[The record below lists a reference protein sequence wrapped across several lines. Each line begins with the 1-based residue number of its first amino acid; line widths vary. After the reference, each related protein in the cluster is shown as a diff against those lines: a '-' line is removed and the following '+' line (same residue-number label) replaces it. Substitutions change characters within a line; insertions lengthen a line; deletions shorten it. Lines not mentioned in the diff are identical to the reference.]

1 MQSISRIS
9 SLLETAPPAPPQPCK
24 FALPLL
30 AVLAP
35 CPAVCRGLAAR
46 CPPRPRLGFTL
57 PAAMHPSNFA
67 HWSLSTA
74 RDLTLEAARDASN
87 ARKPPARPLPSA
99 QLKKLLDSRAE
110 RDVLEGLRR
119 VVTMSYRQPPS
130 QTLPFF
136 SHVIKNVASPSL
148 PVKKLVYI
156 YLLQHAE
163 HEPDTALL
171 SINTIQKSLTDQNP
185 QLRALALRVMSG
197 IRVPVISQIVS
208 LAIKRGAADMSPHVR
223 RAAALAIPKCYRL
236 DPATEPQLLEYLST
250 LLADKQYLVTGAAVA
265 AFLDICPAR
274 LDLIHPHY
282 RALVRKLPDMDEWA
296 QLATLQLMMVYSR
309 KCFPRRTRK
318 VKRAVPA
325 VTTTSKPAKSTKGF
339 YESES
344 DDETEEDDDQDFEHV
359 VVLDPDLELLLKSCL
374 SLLQSRNAAVV
385 IAVART
391 YLYLGTPDYVVLAVG
406 PLVSLLRSA
415 GDIQHVALYNIVQV
429 CLTHPEPFVRYYTH
443 FLVRSTDAPHVWRLK
458 LELLTLIFPHAQP
471 RLQSLILAELSH
483 FSHSGS
489 LDPALVKESVRAIGR
504 CSQSPATSPQTSAR
518 CLRLLLKHIGSA
530 DVHLVAESL
539 EVIRHLIQRNPDAH
553 RTTVVRLAKHLDAAT
568 SPQARASIIWLV
580 GEFAGLDPDN
590 NIAADVLRILAKG
603 FAEEAEPAK
612 LQIMLLAAKVYIHHL
627 HANPPPSPVKQEETL
642 ESTTTLLDM
651 PEEEGGFRDEHLENP
666 TPIEPQHK
674 ESPHQIEALYN
685 YILALTRYDTSYD
698 LRDRARVYRSLLSL
712 PSSTQLASLLLLAP
726 KPVPHIPSPSETR
739 KNYVLGS
746 ASLVIGDEGGV
757 GGLRG
762 YEDLPPWVREGKEP
776 DPSLRDETSSS
787 NYVSAYEVAKNM
799 SASERLDA
807 AAQVDNERQRMP
819 ETIASYRSNGVGA
832 AEKPAQKEKTL
843 DDWLAESSGS
853 EETDDDDEEDDDEG
867 ESEEESEYE
876 TESESGDEND
886 RLVK

>member
-1 MQSISRIS
+1 MESISRIS
-9 SLLETAPPAPPQPCK
+9 SLLE
-24 FALPLL
+24 
-30 AVLAP
+30 
-35 CPAVCRGLAAR
+35 
-46 CPPRPRLGFTL
+46 
-57 PAAMHPSNFA
+57 
-67 HWSLSTA
+67 TA

-87 ARKPPARPLPSA
+87 ARRTAPKELPSG
-99 QLKKLLDSRAE
+99 QLKKLLDSRSE

-148 PVKKLVYI
+148 QVKKLVYT

-171 SINTIQKSLTDQNP
+171 SINTIQKSLTDTNP
-185 QLRALALRVMSG
+185 QLRALALRVMSS

-208 LAIKRGAADMSPHVR
+208 LGIKRGVGDMSPYVR

-236 DPATEPQLLEYLST
+236 DPNTEPQLLEYLST
-250 LLADKQYLVTGAAVA
+250 VLGDKQYFVNGAAVA
-265 AFLDICPAR
+265 SFLELCPDR

-282 RALVRKLPDMDEWA
+282 RALVRKLADMDEWG
-296 QLATLQLMMVYSR
+296 QLATLRLMMVYAR
-309 KCFPRRTRK
+309 KCFPRRSRK
-318 VKRAVPA
+318 VKKATNNGAGVKSAR
-325 VTTTSKPAKSTKGF
+325 STKGF
-339 YESES
+339 YDSESE
-344 DDETEEDDDQDFEHV
+344 EEEEERAEDFEEIT
-359 VVLDPDLELLLKSCL
+359 VLDPDLELLLRGCL
-374 SLLQSRNAAVV
+374 PLLQSRNAAVV

-391 YLYLGTPDYVVLAVG
+391 YLYLGTPEFLFQAVG

-429 CLTHPEPFVRYYTH
+429 CLTHPQPFVKYYAH
-443 FLVRSTDAPHVWRLK
+443 FLVRSTDTPHIWRLK

-518 CLRLLLKHIGSA
+518 CLKLLLKHIGSA
-530 DVHLVAESL
+530 DAHLVAESL
-539 EVIRHLIQRNPDAH
+539 EVIRHLIQRDPEAH

-580 GEFAGLDPDN
+580 GEFAGVDPEN
-590 NIAADVLRILAKG
+590 NIAADVLRILVKG

-612 LQIMLLAAKVYIHHL
+612 LQIVLLAAKVYVHHL
-627 HANPPPSPVKQEETL
+627 TANPPPEPQSEDAKPSHSPM
-642 ESTTTLLDM
+642 DHF
-651 PEEEGGFRDEHLENP
+651 EEEDGGFRDEHREVRTQVENQQ
-666 TPIEPQHK
+666 EQEK
-674 ESPHQIEALYN
+674 PHIIEALYN
-685 YILALTRYDTSYD
+685 YVLLLVRYDTSYD
-698 LRDRARVYRSLLSL
+698 LRDRARVYKALLAT
-712 PSSTQLASLLLLAP
+712 PASTQLASLLLLAP

-739 KNYVLGS
+739 KGFVLGS
-746 ASLVIGDEGGV
+746 ASLVIGDEGGI

-762 YEDLPPWVREGKEP
+762 YDDLPKWVKEGHEP
-776 DPSLRDETSSS
+776 DPALRDEVVSTSTSV
-787 NYVSAYEVAKNM
+787 YESARTM
-799 SASERLDA
+799 SAAERLDA
-807 AAQVDNERQRMP
+807 AAGSSSRMTP
-819 ETIASYRSNGVGA
+819 DSMLSPRTPNGMSSDPRTAIGGGP
-832 AEKPAQKEKTL
+832 KQKEKTL
-843 DDWLAESSGS
+843 DDWLAEESGS
-853 EETDDDDEEDDDEG
+853 EEETDDSGDEEEETDE
-867 ESEEESEYE
+867 EEEEESEYE
-876 TESESGDEND
+876 TDSEDEGEND

>member
-1 MQSISRIS
+1 
-9 SLLETAPPAPPQPCK
+9 
-24 FALPLL
+24 
-30 AVLAP
+30 
-35 CPAVCRGLAAR
+35 
-46 CPPRPRLGFTL
+46 
-57 PAAMHPSNFA
+57 
-67 HWSLSTA
+67 
-74 RDLTLEAARDASN
+74 
-87 ARKPPARPLPSA
+87 
-99 QLKKLLDSRAE
+99 
-110 RDVLEGLRR
+110 
-119 VVTMSYRQPPS
+119 MSYRQPPS

-148 PVKKLVYI
+148 AVKKLVYI

-208 LAIKRGAADMSPHVR
+208 LGIKRGAGDMSPYVR

-236 DPATEPQLLEYLST
+236 DPNTEPQLLEYLST
-250 LLADKQYLVTGAAVA
+250 LLGDKQYFVTGAAVA
-265 AFLDICPAR
+265 AFLEICPDR

-282 RALVRKLPDMDEWA
+282 RSLVRKLADMDEWG
-296 QLATLQLMMVYSR
+296 QLATLQLMMVYAR
-309 KCFPRRTRK
+309 KCFPRRTRR
-318 VKRAVPA
+318 VKKASANSNTNPKS
-325 VTTTSKPAKSTKGF
+325 TKPTKGF
-339 YESES
+339 YDSES
-344 DDETEEDDDQDFEHV
+344 DDEEEEEDENDFEEV
-359 VVLDPDLELLLKSCL
+359 AVLDPDLELLLKNCL

-385 IAVART
+385 IAVARA
-391 YLYLGTPDYVVLAVG
+391 YLYLGTPDYVALAIG

-415 GDIQHVALYNIVQV
+415 GDIQHIALYNVVQV
-429 CLTHPEPFVRYYTH
+429 CLTHPEPFVKYYTH
-443 FLVRSTDAPHVWRLK
+443 FLVRSTDAPHIWRLK

-530 DVHLVAESL
+530 DAHLVAESL
-539 EVIRHLIQRNPDAH
+539 EVIRHLIQRNPEAH

-580 GEFAGLDPDN
+580 GEFAGLDPEN

-603 FAEEAEPAK
+603 FADEAEPAK

-627 HANPPPSPVKQEETL
+627 HANPPPSPTKQEEAS
-642 ESTTTLLDM
+642 EPTTSLLDM
-651 PEEEGGFRDEHLENP
+651 PEEEGGFRDSALENP
-666 TPIEPQHK
+666 PPLEPEHK
-674 ESPHQIEALYN
+674 DSPHQIEALYS

-698 LRDRARVYRSLLSL
+698 LRDRARVYKSLLST

-726 KPVPHIPSPSETR
+726 KPVPHAPSPSETR

-762 YEDLPPWVREGKEP
+762 YSDLPPWVKEGKEP
-776 DPSLRDETSSS
+776 DPALRDEVIKEA
-787 NYVSAYEVAKNM
+787 YVSAYEVAKNM

-807 AAQVDNERQRMP
+807 AAQVDSARERMP
-819 ETIASYRSNGVGA
+819 ATIASYRANGV
-832 AEKPAQKEKTL
+832 EKAPVKEKTL

-853 EETDDDDEEDDDEG
+853 EETDDDEEEEEEETDE
-867 ESEEESEYE
+867 EEESEYE
-876 TESESGDEND
+876 TDSEDEGEND

>member
-1 MQSISRIS
+1 
-9 SLLETAPPAPPQPCK
+9 
-24 FALPLL
+24 
-30 AVLAP
+30 
-35 CPAVCRGLAAR
+35 
-46 CPPRPRLGFTL
+46 
-57 PAAMHPSNFA
+57 MHPSNFA

-87 ARKPPARPLPSA
+87 ARKTSTRPLPSA
-99 QLKKLLDSRAE
+99 QLKKLLDSRSE

-119 VVTMSYRQPPS
+119 VITMSYRQPPS

-148 PVKKLVYI
+148 TVKKLVYI
-156 YLLQHAE
+156 CLLQHAE

-208 LAIKRGAADMSPHVR
+208 LGIKRGAGDMSPNVR

-236 DPATEPQLLEYLST
+236 DPNTEPQLLEYLST
-250 LLADKQYLVTGAAVA
+250 LLGDKQYFVTGAAVA
-265 AFLDICPAR
+265 AFLEICPDR
-274 LDLIHPHY
+274 LDLIHPYY
-282 RALVRKLPDMDEWA
+282 RSLVRKLADMDEWG

-318 VKRAVPA
+318 VKKASA
-325 VTTTSKPAKSTKGF
+325 NSNTNAKSTKPTKGF
-339 YESES
+339 YDSESE
-344 DDETEEDDDQDFEHV
+344 EEEDEDEEDEQDFEEV
-359 VVLDPDLELLLKSCL
+359 AVLDPDLELLLKSCL

-385 IAVART
+385 IAVARA
-391 YLYLGTPDYVVLAVG
+391 YLYLGTPAYVSLAIG

-415 GDIQHVALYNIVQV
+415 GDIQHIVLYNIVQV
-429 CLTHPEPFVRYYTH
+429 CLSHPEPFVKYYTH
-443 FLVRSTDAPHVWRLK
+443 FLVRSIDAPHIWRLK

-530 DVHLVAESL
+530 DAHLVAESL

-580 GEFAGLDPDN
+580 GEFAGLDPEN

-603 FAEEAEPAK
+603 FADEAEPAK

-627 HANPPPSPVKQEETL
+627 HANPPPSPTKQEEPP
-642 ESTTTLLDM
+642 EPSASVLDM
-651 PEEEGGFRDEHLENP
+651 PEEEGGFRDAHLENP
-666 TPIEPQHK
+666 PPIEPLQK
-674 ESPHQIEALYN
+674 ESPHQIEALYS
-685 YILALTRYDTSYD
+685 YVLALTRYDTSYD
-698 LRDRARVYRSLLSL
+698 LRDRARVYKSLLSL

-762 YEDLPPWVREGKEP
+762 YEDLPPWVKDGKEP
-776 DPSLRDETSSS
+776 DPSLRDEAPSST
-787 NYVSAYEVAKNM
+787 YVSAHEVAKNM

-807 AAQVDNERQRMP
+807 AAQVDSGRQRML
-819 ETIASYRSNGVGA
+819 ETIPSYRTSNGVGGV
-832 AEKPAQKEKTL
+832 EKPAQKEKTL

-853 EETDDDDEEDDDEG
+853 EETDDDEEEEEEEEEDEEEDDDDDD

>member
-1 MQSISRIS
+1 
-9 SLLETAPPAPPQPCK
+9 
-24 FALPLL
+24 
-30 AVLAP
+30 
-35 CPAVCRGLAAR
+35 
-46 CPPRPRLGFTL
+46 
-57 PAAMHPSNFA
+57 
-67 HWSLSTA
+67 
-74 RDLTLEAARDASN
+74 
-87 ARKPPARPLPSA
+87 
-99 QLKKLLDSRAE
+99 
-110 RDVLEGLRR
+110 
-119 VVTMSYRQPPS
+119 MSYRQPPS

-208 LAIKRGAADMSPHVR
+208 LGIKRGAGDMSPYVR

-236 DPATEPQLLEYLST
+236 DPNTEPQLLEYLST
-250 LLADKQYLVTGAAVA
+250 LLGDKQYFVTGAAIA
-265 AFLDICPAR
+265 AFLEFCPDR

-282 RALVRKLPDMDEWA
+282 RSLVRKLADMDEWG
-296 QLATLQLMMVYSR
+296 QLATLQLMMIYSR
-309 KCFPRRTRK
+309 KCFPRRTRR
-318 VKRAVPA
+318 VKKASA
-325 VTTTSKPAKSTKGF
+325 SSHAGSKTPAKPTKGF
-339 YESES
+339 YDSESEQ
-344 DDETEEDDDQDFEHV
+344 DEEDEEDEQDFEEV
-359 VVLDPDLELLLKSCL
+359 AVLDPDLELLLKSCL

-385 IAVART
+385 IAVARA
-391 YLYLGTPDYVVLAVG
+391 YLYLGTPDYMALAIG

-415 GDIQHVALYNIVQV
+415 GDIQHIALYNIVQV
-429 CLTHPEPFVRYYTH
+429 CLTHPKPFVKYYTH
-443 FLVRSTDAPHVWRLK
+443 FLVRSTDAPHIWRLK

-504 CSQSPATSPQTSAR
+504 CSQSSATSPQTSAR

-530 DVHLVAESL
+530 DAHLVAESL
-539 EVIRHLIQRNPDAH
+539 EVIRHLIQRDPNAH

-603 FAEEAEPAK
+603 FADEAEPAK
-612 LQIMLLAAKVYIHHL
+612 LQIMLLAARVYIHHL
-627 HANPPPSPVKQEETL
+627 HANPPPSPTKQAEPL
-642 ESTTTLLDM
+642 ESSTSLLDM
-651 PEEEGGFRDEHLENP
+651 PEEEGGFRDAHLETV
-666 TPIEPQHK
+666 TPVEPEQK

-698 LRDRARVYRSLLSL
+698 LRDRARVYKSLLST

-762 YEDLPPWVREGKEP
+762 YEDLPPWVKAGKEP
-776 DPSLRDETSSS
+776 DPSLRDEAPSSA
-787 NYVSAYEVAKNM
+787 YVSAYEVAKNM

-807 AAQVDNERQRMP
+807 AAQVDSERARMP
-819 ETIASYRSNGVGA
+819 ETIASYRANGVGGV
-832 AEKPAQKEKTL
+832 EKAVQKEKTL

-853 EETDDDDEEDDDEG
+853 EETDDDEDEEEEE

-876 TESESGDEND
+876 TESESEDEND

>member
-1 MQSISRIS
+1 
-9 SLLETAPPAPPQPCK
+9 
-24 FALPLL
+24 
-30 AVLAP
+30 
-35 CPAVCRGLAAR
+35 
-46 CPPRPRLGFTL
+46 
-57 PAAMHPSNFA
+57 MHPSNFA

-87 ARKPPARPLPSA
+87 ARRPSARELPSG
-99 QLKKLLDSRAE
+99 QLKKLLDSRTE

-148 PVKKLVYI
+148 QVKKLVYI

-171 SINTIQKSLTDQNP
+171 SINTIQKSLTDSNP
-185 QLRALALRVMSG
+185 QLRALALRVMSS

-208 LAIKRGAADMSPHVR
+208 LGIKRGAGDMSPFVR

-236 DPATEPQLLEYLST
+236 DPNTEPQLLDYLAT
-250 LLADKQYLVTGAAVA
+250 LLGDKQYFVTGAAVA
-265 AFLDICPAR
+265 SFLELCPDR

-282 RALVRKLPDMDEWA
+282 RSLVRKLADMDEWG
-296 QLATLQLMMVYSR
+296 QLATLRLMLVYAR
-309 KCFPRRTRK
+309 KCFPRRTKK
-318 VKRAVPA
+318 VKKAGSDAAANSRP
-325 VTTTSKPAKSTKGF
+325 TKSTKGF

-344 DDETEEDDDQDFEHV
+344 EEEEEREQDVEEV
-359 VVLDPDLELLLKSCL
+359 AVLDPDLELLLKTCQ
-374 SLLQSRNAAVV
+374 SLLLSRNAAVV

-391 YLYLGTPDYVVLAVG
+391 YLYLGTPEYLSQAVG

-415 GDIQHVALYNIVQV
+415 GDVQHVALYNIVQV
-429 CLTHPEPFVRYYTH
+429 CLTHPEPFVKYYTH
-443 FLVRSTDAPHVWRLK
+443 FLVRSTDAPHIWRLK
-458 LELLTLIFPHAQP
+458 LELLTLIFPYAQP

-504 CSQSPATSPQTSAR
+504 CSQSPATTAQTSAR
-518 CLRLLLKHIGSA
+518 CLKLLLKHIGSTDA
-530 DVHLVAESL
+530 HLVAESL
-539 EVIRHLIQRNPDAH
+539 EVIRHLIQRDPNAH

-580 GEFAGLDPDN
+580 GEFAGTDPEN
-590 NIAADVLRILAKG
+590 NIAADVLRILVKG

-612 LQIMLLAAKVYIHHL
+612 LQIVLLAAKVYVHHL
-627 HANPPPSPVKQEETL
+627 SANPPPEPAKAQEPT
-642 ESTTTLLDM
+642 SNPSLLDDYQ
-651 PEEEGGFRDEHLENP
+651 EEGGFRDEHLESSP
-666 TPIEPQHK
+666 PPRT
-674 ESPHQIEALYN
+674 ESQQPEKPHIIEALYN
-685 YILALTRYDTSYD
+685 YILLLVRYDTSYD
-698 LRDRARVYRSLLSL
+698 LRDRARVYKALLAS

-739 KNYVLGS
+739 KDYVLGS

-762 YEDLPPWVREGKEP
+762 YEDLPKWVKEGNEP
-776 DPSLRDETSSS
+776 DPALRDESVSTSNST
-787 NYVSAYEVAKNM
+787 YVSTYEAARNM
-799 SASERLDA
+799 SAADRLDA
-807 AAQVDNERQRMP
+807 AAGSSSRATPDSMLSP
-819 ETIASYRSNGVGA
+819 RSLNGMGGDVGISTTGNK
-832 AEKPAQKEKTL
+832 EKQKEKTL
-843 DDWLAESSGS
+843 DDWLAEESESE
-853 EETDDDDEEDDDEG
+853 EETDDEEEETD
-867 ESEEESEYE
+867 EEESEYE
-876 TESESGDEND
+876 TESESGDERD
-886 RLVK
+886 QLVK